1 MLENLLSAAAILIVL
16 AIYFFFRKLVKL
28 EQTINELNSNFNF
41 HQNFFI
47 EYEKEKNKKF
57 KENEKKNK
65 FRAYYS
71 ILLLSNKITNFIT
84 FVRIVNSERY
94 QKFC

>member
-16 AIYFFFRKLVKL
+16 AIYFFFRKIVKL
-28 EQTINELNSNFNF
+28 EQTINELNNNFNF

-57 KENEKKNK
+57 KENEKRTNLEHIIPYFFYQIKLQ
-65 FRAYYS
+65 
-71 ILLLSNKITNFIT
+71 ILSLL
-84 FVRIVNSERY
+84 
-94 QKFC
+94 

>member
-57 KENEKKNK
+57 KENEKRTNLEHIIPYFFYQIKLQ
-65 FRAYYS
+65 
-71 ILLLSNKITNFIT
+71 ILSLL
-84 FVRIVNSERY
+84 
-94 QKFC
+94 

>member
-1 MLENLLSAAAILIVL
+1 MLENLLSAAAILIVS

-28 EQTINELNSNFNF
+28 EQTINELNNNFNF

-57 KENEKKNK
+57 KENEKRTNLEHIIPYFFYQIKLQ
-65 FRAYYS
+65 
-71 ILLLSNKITNFIT
+71 ILSLL
-84 FVRIVNSERY
+84 
-94 QKFC
+94 